1 MRHSRSPRVR
11 GRRFRRCMIMI
22 LKTVFVIVIKL
33 KWEKKCKIK
42 QNQLPKPKRKQIK
55 SMVWLCKP
63 PVLWPC
69 DSKWGGVQKSP
80 HRKERMGSG
89 DHSLG
94 PMLVQPPA
102 PVSSQRKSSR
112 LSDTSVQGW
121 PTMGLPSPV
130 PLRTVPDPKRVEASL
145 RHGRGDS
152 GLVAVPGHGGAV
164 PVTDGQRVG
173 LGVEHPVLWR

>member
-1 MRHSRSPRVR
+1 
-11 GRRFRRCMIMI
+11 MI

-33 KWEKKCKIK
+33 KWGKKCKIK

-55 SMVWLCKP
+55 SMVWL
-63 PVLWPC
+63 WPC
-69 DSKWGGVQKSP
+69 DSEWGGVQKFP
-80 HRKERMGSG
+80 HRKERMGAG

-94 PMLVQPPA
+94 PVLVRSPA

-130 PLRTVPDPKRVEASL
+130 PLRTVPDPKKVEASL

-152 GLVAVPGHGGAV
+152 GLVAVPSHGGAV
-164 PVTDGQRVG
+164 PVIDGQRVG
-173 LGVEHPVLWR
+173 LGIEHPVLWRQHVIFREQKIEVFQRLS

>member
-33 KWEKKCKIK
+33 KWEKNAKSSKTNSL
-42 QNQLPKPKRKQIK
+42 NQKGSK
-55 SMVWLCKP
+55 SNPWCGYANLQSFG
-63 PVLWPC
+63 PVTA
-69 DSKWGGVQKSP
+69 SGGGVQKSP

-173 LGVEHPVLWR
+173 LGVEHPVLW